1 MNSKNITPWLWV
13 PTLYFAEGVPYFI
26 VNNISV
32 MMFTKMGVP
41 NGDMAFFTTL
51 LYFPWFLK
59 GIWSPLVDVVNA
71 KYVMNENSYSLAGL
85 TDSNG
90 NVTGVDMT
98 KSVNFST
105 PKMTLSSGTVTVTTT
120 RTGSYTLTATNQN
133 GELISIECTGDS
145 ETCQNIGMEKNSSGK
160 YVLPL

>member
-1 MNSKNITPWLWV
+1 MKKGF
-13 PTLYFAEGVPYFI
+13 TLIELLIVMVIVGVLVTVSLPKYRASMERGRAMEGI
-26 VNNISV
+26 NNVRAIS
-32 MMFTKMGVP
+32 
-41 NGDMAFFTTL
+41 DAA
-51 LYFPWFLK
+51 
-59 GIWSPLVDVVNA
+59 NA

-105 PKMTLSSGTVTVTTT
+105 PKMTLSDSKVTVTTT

-133 GELISIECTGDS
+133 GELISIECTGDA

>member
-1 MNSKNITPWLWV
+1 MKKGF
-13 PTLYFAEGVPYFI
+13 TLIELLIVMVIVGVLVTVSLPKYRASMERGRATEGI
-26 VNNISV
+26 NNVRAIS
-32 MMFTKMGVP
+32 
-41 NGDMAFFTTL
+41 DA
-51 LYFPWFLK
+51 
-59 GIWSPLVDVVNA
+59 VNA

-90 NVTGVDMT
+90 NVTGADMT

-105 PKMTLSSGTVTVTTT
+105 TKIPLSSGTVTVTTT

-133 GELISIECTGDS
+133 GELISIECTGDA